1 MSQHN
6 ALLLLGSNLGD
17 TEKNLNCALKRLVD
31 SGCQII
37 KKTGFHF
44 SAPVEFSSSHEF
56 CNVAVYVNTV
66 LSPVKLLELIKKIE
80 TEMGRTNDSLAA
92 GKYEDRIIDIDIV
105 KFRNLVFHSELLQI
119 PHQKHLFERAFS
131 QVLISE
137 LNQMVE

>member
-1 MSQHN
+1 M
-6 ALLLLGSNLGD
+6 
-17 TEKNLNCALKRLVD
+17 
-31 SGCQII
+31 
-37 KKTGFHF
+37 
-44 SAPVEFSSSHEF
+44 
-56 CNVAVYVNTV
+56 NTV